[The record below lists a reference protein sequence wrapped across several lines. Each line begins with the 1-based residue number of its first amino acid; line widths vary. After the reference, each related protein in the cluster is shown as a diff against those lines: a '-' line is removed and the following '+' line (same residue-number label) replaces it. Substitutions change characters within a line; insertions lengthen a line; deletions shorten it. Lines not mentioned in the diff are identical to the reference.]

1 MHNGAAVVKA
11 DLSNVAGRISHIT
24 LVKQECLCYEWI
36 KSVFKFTLA
45 VTKIS
50 SYILIPLVYIVAN
63 LLYFFFFLQSLHFI
77 FHLALFND
85 LQLMCFPPP
94 SFHFTHC
101 MMR

>member
-24 LVKQECLCYEWI
+24 LVKQECLCYECI

-45 VTKIS
+45 VTKTS

-63 LLYFFFFLQSLHFI
+63 LLYFFFFFTITAFYIS
-77 FHLALFND
+77 
-85 LQLMCFPPP
+85 PG
-94 SFHFTHC
+94 SF
-101 MMR
+101 